1 MHFEEVE
8 ECNESENDEVRS
20 MVPNEFEEKG
30 AKALSIAS
38 SAFST
43 TSKHV
48 ALETLSYN
56 EYDDTDFKQ
65 MSMENVINN
74 VV

>member
-8 ECNESENDEVRS
+8 ECNESDNDEVRS

-30 AKALSIAS
+30 VKALSIAS
-38 SAFST
+38 SAFSA
-43 TSKHV
+43 TSKHD
-48 ALETLSYN
+48 LETLSYN
-56 EYDDTDFKQ
+56 EDLEVAEFKHT
-65 MSMENVINN
+65 SMENVINK